1 MRHVIVVIPVYISCR
16 YSRSGWGRS

>member
-16 YSRSGWGRS
+16 YSRIYIM